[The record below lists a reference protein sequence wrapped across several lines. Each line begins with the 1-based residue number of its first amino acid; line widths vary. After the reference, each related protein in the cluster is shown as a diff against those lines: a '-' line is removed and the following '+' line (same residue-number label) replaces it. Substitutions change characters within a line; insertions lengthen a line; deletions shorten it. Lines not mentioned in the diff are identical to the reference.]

1 MRRRFTIAIWL
12 AGVAAAAGARGETI
26 DRIAVSVGNRVI
38 TETDV
43 DREIRITALLN
54 SAPLRSR
61 LGTAGVG
68 KEEKRAAAE
77 RMVDQTLVRSELEAS
92 RYLPP
97 SAAEMEAAL
106 AEEKARFGDDATYR
120 RALAA
125 YGVSEED
132 LKARLEWQL
141 TLLRFIDVRFRPGI
155 QIGDEEIRKYF
166 DEHMSAG
173 LMAAHPSQTPSVDE
187 HRAGIVQTLIGQ
199 AADQQVE
206 QWLKESRRR
215 TRIQYHEEAFR

>member
-1 MRRRFTIAIWL
+1 MRRRFWIAIWL
-12 AGVAAAAGARGETI
+12 AGVVAAAGARGETI

-54 SAPLRSR
+54 NEKADFSPA
-61 LGTAGVG
+61 
-68 KEEKRAAAE
+68 KKRAAAE

-173 LMAAHPSQTPSVDE
+173 LMAAHPGQTPSVDD
-187 HRAGIVQTLIGQ
+187 HRAGIVQKLIDQ

-215 TRIQYHEEAFR
+215 TRIQYHEEAFQ

>member
-43 DREIRITALLN
+43 DREIRITAFLN

-61 LGTAGVG
+61 LS

-77 RMVDQTLVRSELEAS
+77 RMVDQMLVRSELEAS

-97 SAAEMEAAL
+97 SAAETEAAL

>member
-1 MRRRFTIAIWL
+1 MWP
-12 AGVAAAAGARGETI
+12 
-26 DRIAVSVGNRVI
+26 N
-38 TETDV
+38 
-43 DREIRITALLN
+43 
-54 SAPLRSR
+54 
-61 LGTAGVG
+61 
-68 KEEKRAAAE
+68 
-77 RMVDQTLVRSELEAS
+77 AS
-92 RYLPP
+92 HASL
-97 SAAEMEAAL
+97 
-106 AEEKARFGDDATYR
+106 
-120 RALAA
+120 LAA

-173 LMAAHPSQTPSVDE
+173 LMAAHPGQTPSVDD
-187 HRAGIVQTLIGQ
+187 HRAGIVQKLIDQ

-215 TRIQYHEEAFR
+215 TRIQYHEEAFQ

>member
-12 AGVAAAAGARGETI
+12 AGVVAAAGARGKTI

-54 SAPLRSR
+54 NEKADFSPA
-61 LGTAGVG
+61 
-68 KEEKRAAAE
+68 KKRAAAE

-173 LMAAHPSQTPSVDE
+173 LMAAHPGQTPSVDD
-187 HRAGIVQTLIGQ
+187 HRAGIVQKLIDQ

>member
-1 MRRRFTIAIWL
+1 MRRRFWIAIWL
-12 AGVAAAAGARGETI
+12 AGVVAAAGARGETI

-54 SAPLRSR
+54 NEKADFSPA
-61 LGTAGVG
+61 
-68 KEEKRAAAE
+68 KKRAAAE

-97 SAAEMEAAL
+97 SAAETEAAL

-132 LKARLEWQL
+132 LKARLVWQL

-173 LMAAHPSQTPSVDE
+173 LMAAHPGQTPSVDD
-187 HRAGIVQTLIGQ
+187 HRAGIVQKLIDQ
-199 AADQQVE
+199 TADQQVE

>member
-12 AGVAAAAGARGETI
+12 AGVVAAAGARGKTI

-43 DREIRITALLN
+43 DLEIRITALLN
-54 SAPLRSR
+54 NEKADFSPA
-61 LGTAGVG
+61 
-68 KEEKRAAAE
+68 KKRAAAE

-173 LMAAHPSQTPSVDE
+173 LMAAHPGQTPSVDD
-187 HRAGIVQTLIGQ
+187 HRAGIVQKLIDQ

-215 TRIQYHEEAFR
+215 TRIQYHEEAFQ

>member
-12 AGVAAAAGARGETI
+12 AGVVAAAGARGKTI

-54 SAPLRSR
+54 NEKADFSPA
-61 LGTAGVG
+61 
-68 KEEKRAAAE
+68 KKRAAAE

-173 LMAAHPSQTPSVDE
+173 LMAAHPGQTPSVDD
-187 HRAGIVQTLIGQ
+187 HRAGIVQKLIDQ

-215 TRIQYHEEAFR
+215 TRIQYHEEAFQ